1 MTLDHR
7 CVRSF
12 VHFSPVFY
20 KYDLKEIAKMLQLN
34 QENKRGI
41 LSFPLLFVSNIILFH
56 KLKGP
61 LQ

>member
-12 VHFSPVFY
+12 VHFSLVFY
-20 KYDLKEIAKMLQLN
+20 EHDLKETAKMLQLN

-41 LSFPLLFVSNIILFH
+41 LSFPLLFVPNIILFH